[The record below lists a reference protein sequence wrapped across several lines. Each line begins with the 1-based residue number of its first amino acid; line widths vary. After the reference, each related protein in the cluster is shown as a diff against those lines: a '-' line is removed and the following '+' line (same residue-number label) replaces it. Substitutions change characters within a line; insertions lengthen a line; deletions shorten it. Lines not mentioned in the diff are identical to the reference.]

1 MGIECVGEVS
11 VDQFLLL
18 SFELSDSAGLG
29 LKQSPVTG
37 FAVEF
42 VGEYHRYLL
51 AEGGLEPHPPPLI
64 VDGCLDSR
72 CRQVWQIAVISVG
85 MPSGQ
90 AWVLGRPDG
99 PQSMAA

>member
-37 FAVEF
+37 FA
-42 VGEYHRYLL
+42 
-51 AEGGLEPHPPPLI
+51 
-64 VDGCLDSR
+64 
-72 CRQVWQIAVISVG
+72 
-85 MPSGQ
+85 
-90 AWVLGRPDG
+90 
-99 PQSMAA
+99 AARVQDCAPEA